1 MTCCETTGRVTF
13 PMTIGLQG
21 GRVTVIAD
29 ANEHELDDIQSV
41 LFEGTDILPI
51 LGVDQHKDIRN
62 HYERNASSIHAA

>member
-21 GRVTVIAD
+21 ARVTVIAD
-29 ANEHELDDIQSV
+29 ANGHEIDDIHSV
-41 LFEGTDILPI
+41 LYEGADILPA
-51 LGVDQHKDIRN
+51 LDLLQWEDIRN